1 MTIRRIKY
9 NNKEIIL
16 LGTAHVSKKSRELVE
31 KTIEEEKPDIVGIE
45 LDKGRY
51 KALKSGEKFEQLNII
66 ELIKSGQAWVFLINI
81 ILKNFQRQI
90 GKQLGEKPGSEMIA
104 ALNAA
109 EEKKLRVALLDRDVK
124 ITLKRAFSF
133 LTLGEKIR
141 FITDTFVGLFSKDE
155 KNRISEELVEKLK
168 EKDTLN
174 ALMQKMGHEYP
185 TIKKVLVD
193 ERDQYIAHNIS
204 KLPGKKIL
212 AVLGAGHLEGVESSI
227 GKKVNIKE
235 ITDIPKKTSM
245 LKIFGILIPLI
256 VIGLI
261 AYAFITKGTEIGVNT
276 VVLWILVNGTLSA
289 LGVLIARGH
298 ILAAITAF
306 IAAPITTLHPLLAVG
321 WFAGLAQAKIS
332 LPQVKDFEQ
341 LSNLNTYTDFEK
353 NKVTK
358 VLLVVVF
365 ANLGATIGMV
375 IALPWIAS
383 LVI

>member
-1 MTIRRIKY
+1 MTIRKISY

-81 ILKNFQRQI
+81 ILKNFQRQV

-141 FITDTFVGLFSKDE
+141 FVTDTFVGLFSKDE

-227 GKKVNIKE
+227 GKKVDIKE

-261 AYAFITKGTEIGVNT
+261 AYAFVTKGTEIGVNT
-276 VVLWILVNGTLSA
+276 VILWILVNGTLSA

-353 NKVTK
+353 NRVTK

-365 ANLGATIGMV
+365 ANLGATIGMI

>member
-1 MTIRRIKY
+1 MTIRRISY

-227 GKKVNIKE
+227 GTKVDIKE

-261 AYAFITKGTEIGVNT
+261 AYAFVTKGTEIGVNT

>member
-1 MTIRRIKY
+1 MTIRRISY

-227 GKKVNIKE
+227 GKKVDIKE